1 MVEIMNAIPTLSTQR
16 LILRPFS
23 LTDAPRVQLLA
34 GAWEVANTL
43 ATMPHPYPDGAAQE
57 WIAGHAKDFE
67 TGKNLPLAIC
77 LKDGTLIGDISL
89 MGFRTPHSR
98 AEIGYWL
105 GKDYWGQ
112 GYCTE
117 ALRAVIKLGF
127 EQLGLNR
134 IFGQHWSRNVASG
147 KVMHKAGL
155 KHEGLLRQHVRRWK
169 DYEDVDI
176 WGLLRSE
183 WAAMQ
188 S

>member
-1 MVEIMNAIPTLSTQR
+1 MNEIPTLNTQR
-16 LILRPFS
+16 LILRPFV
-23 LTDAPRVQLLA
+23 LADAPRVQLLA
-34 GAWEVANTL
+34 GAWEVANTT
-43 ATMPHPYPDGAAQE
+43 ATMPHPYPDGAAEE
-57 WIAGHAKDFE
+57 WIAGHAKALE
-67 TGKNLPLAIC
+67 TGSNITLAIC
-77 LKDGTLIGDISL
+77 LKNGTLIGTISL
-89 MGFRTPHSR
+89 MGFRTQHSR
-98 AEIGYWL
+98 AELGYWI

-117 ALRAVIKLGF
+117 AVRAIVRLGF

-134 IFGQHWSRNVASG
+134 IFGQHWSRNAASG

-155 KHEGLLRQHVRRWK
+155 KHEGHLRQHHRRWE
-169 DYEDVDI
+169 DFEDVEF